1 MLAKC
6 LVTGKFQINAIKK
19 WMPEQMRYDQEDWLD
34 PDWRGLEFDAK
45 DFV

>member
-1 MLAKC
+1 
-6 LVTGKFQINAIKK
+6 
-19 WMPEQMRYDQEDWLD
+19 MPEQMRYDQEDWLD